1 MAALTGANLGI
12 HYGWDA
18 RESGWNSGM
27 DANLKLVDALLHL
40 AVKSRALA
48 TPPATPADGER
59 YIVGASPTG
68 AWAGKSG
75 QIAVR
80 REGAWAFCAPKAGW
94 LAYVEDEA
102 VLTVFKASGWSAGLA
117 L

>member
-1 MAALTGANLGI
+1 MTALTGANRGI

-40 AVKSRALA
+40 AMKSRVLA
-48 TPPATPADGER
+48 TPAATPAEGER
-59 YIVGASPTG
+59 CIVGAGPTG
-68 AWAGKSG
+68 AWTGKTG

-80 REGAWAFCAPKAGW
+80 SEGTWAFCAPRVGW
-94 LAYVEDEA
+94 LAFAEDEA
-102 VLTVFKASGWSAGLA
+102 VLTAYKATGWSAGLA

>member
-1 MAALTGANLGI
+1 MAALIGPNLGVN
-12 HYGWDA
+12 YGWDA

-48 TPPATPADGER
+48 TPPATPAEGER
-59 YIVGASPTG
+59 YIVGSAPTG
-68 AWAGKSG
+68 AWAGKTG
-75 QIAVR
+75 QVAVR
-80 REGAWAFCAPKAGW
+80 REGAWAFYAPQVGW
-94 LAYVEDEA
+94 LAFIEDEA
-102 VLTVFKASGWSAGLA
+102 VLTAYKASGWSAGLA

>member
-1 MAALTGANLGI
+1 MAALIGANLCI

-27 DANLKLVDALLHL
+27 DANLKVVDALLHL
-40 AVKSRALA
+40 AAKSRTLA

-68 AWAGKSG
+68 ASAGKAG

-80 REGAWAFCAPKAGW
+80 REGAWAFYAPKAGW
-94 LAYVEDEA
+94 PAFVEDEA
-102 VLTVFKASGWSAGLA
+102 VVTAYKATGWSAGLA